1 MGEKGRPQRR
11 GDGKLERD
19 LGDRLTEYA
28 ESNVYPYH
36 MPGHKRNLPAS
47 DRIGQDA
54 GRILTQTAKIDLTEI
69 DGFDDLH
76 APEGVLAE
84 AMDKAARL
92 YGADHCFY
100 SVNGSTAGLLT
111 AISAAVS
118 RKGTLIMARNCH
130 RSAYHGVYLRQ
141 LTPVYL
147 YPETTGEAGIAAAV
161 TARQVEEALC
171 LHPEAEAVLIVSPTY
186 DGVVADVE
194 AIAKIVHDY
203 GKPLIVDSAHGAH
216 FGFHP
221 AFPENAVRCGADYTV
236 VSLHKTMPCLTQTA
250 LLLVNE
256 KRADLRRVRLFERI
270 YQSSS
275 PSYVLMA
282 AMDACMELVRERGSG
297 LWDDFFA
304 DRAAFCRQTERLR
317 FLRVIAP
324 DGMRDGREKGDVEA
338 DLAQEP
344 PLDVFCLD
352 PCKIL
357 IHTAK
362 SGLSGKALSDILRE
376 KYRLQME
383 MAAGDYVTAIMTC
396 CDTKEGWERL
406 AAALLE
412 IDVSCKQ
419 GAGGSKERKP
429 VYPQLETVLPL
440 FDALDGRRETVPL
453 EAARGRISADFI
465 NLYPPGIPIV
475 VPGERLEE
483 TVIGLLRQFLR
494 QGLFLQGV
502 NGEEI
507 AVLAD
512 ADRPC
517 RACPTG

>member
-19 LGDRLTEYA
+19 LADRLTEYA
-28 ESNVYPYH
+28 ESGVYPYH

-84 AMDKAARL
+84 AMEKAARL

-111 AISAAVS
+111 AISAAVP

-147 YPETTGEAGIAAAV
+147 YPETTEEAGIAAAV

-194 AIAKIVHDY
+194 AIAKIVHAY

-256 KRADLRRVRLFERI
+256 KRADL
-270 YQSSS
+270 
-275 PSYVLMA
+275 MA

-304 DRAAFCRQTERLR
+304 DRAAFCRQTKRLR

-324 DGMRDGREKGDVEA
+324 DGMRKGREKEDAEA
-338 DLAQEP
+338 GLAQEP

-412 IDVSCKQ
+412 IDASCKK
-419 GAGGSKERKP
+419 GAGESKEPQP
-429 VYPQLETVLPL
+429 VYPQLETALPL

-453 EAARGRISADFI
+453 EAARGRVSADFI
-465 NLYPPGIPIV
+465 HLYPPGIPIV

-483 TVIGLLRQFLR
+483 TVIGLLRQLLR
-494 QGLFLQGV
+494 QGFFVQGV